1 MCACVC
7 VERENEGDRQ
17 QTNRPTDKQAGKQRE
32 GERVNI
38 SSGLK
43 VKSVRISSVS
53 ARQSDR
59 LDKSGQAFILCLLF
73 IITCPHFG
81 KQSLI

>member
-1 MCACVC
+1 M
-7 VERENEGDRQ
+7 REGGRQTDRR
-17 QTNRPTDKQAGKQRE
+17 TNIPIDRQAGKQRE
-32 GERVNI
+32 RINVK
-38 SSGLK
+38 SGLK

-53 ARQSDR
+53 ARQSER

-73 IITCPHFG
+73 IITCPHFD